1 MTNYFTKQRG
11 TTLFR
16 HTGKKNKK
24 NRMGADPALLPV
36 FRGGWVRP
44 RAGGVRCGIPP
55 NQSLPLI

>member
-36 FRGGWVRP
+36 FRGGGTSQS
-44 RAGGVRCGIPP
+44 GGGCEVGYLQINLSP
-55 NQSLPLI
+55 